1 MGDLPR
7 RHAQVLTRS
16 FERIASMI
24 NRRAASREDKMFSE
38 DVRGELKTLQ
48 AEVENVFMELQILRN
63 DSVLKP

>member
-1 MGDLPR
+1 
-7 RHAQVLTRS
+7 
-16 FERIASMI
+16 MI